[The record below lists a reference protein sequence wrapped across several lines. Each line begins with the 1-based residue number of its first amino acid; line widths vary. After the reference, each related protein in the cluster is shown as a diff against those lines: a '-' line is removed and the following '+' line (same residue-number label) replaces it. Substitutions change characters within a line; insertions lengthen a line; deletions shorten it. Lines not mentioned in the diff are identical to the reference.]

1 MKGVFWE
8 LLEAAGGGDVEKV
21 LASTT
26 KAYSRKAYGEKGWKA
41 VAEYLVKKYGAEKA
55 VKIMHHKA
63 MRTAHDSADKRDVRG
78 LVAAVDSTVLS
89 WPVKDILAELDKMPV
104 GADLPP
110 WWTDMVAVAQSD
122 LASARDYIVTRK

>member
-1 MKGVFWE
+1 MKGILWE
-8 LLEAAGGGDVEKV
+8 LHEAAGGGDVAQV
-21 LASTT
+21 LASTK
-26 KAYSRKAYGEKGWKA
+26 KAYSRTAYGEKGWKA

-89 WPVKDILAELDKMPV
+89 WPVKDILAEIGDSVSLAEEGRSYRKHSV
-104 GADLPP
+104 GD
-110 WWTDMVAVAQSD
+110 
-122 LASARDYIVTRK
+122 